1 MDLAKNTST
10 FMFDTL
16 AFTKKLKVAGVP
28 EKQAEAQAE
37 AIAEVLQ
44 DKIAT
49 KLDINNLKTEM
60 DKEFASVRSE
70 AKQTELSLKIWMG
83 SIAALSVTV
92 AVGILSIVIRIS

>member
-1 MDLAKNTST
+1 MDLAKNI

-37 AIAEVLQ
+37 AIAEVLNDQ
-44 DKIAT
+44 MAT
-49 KLDINNLKTEM
+49 KHDLNNLKTEM
-60 DKEFASVRSE
+60 DKEFAAVRSE

-83 SIAALSVTV
+83 SIALASVTAAVTILSV
-92 AVGILSIVIRIS
+92 VIRIS